1 LKSVPMI
8 EMTSPTAPAEGWKL
22 EIVSVGPTVKGL
34 ALVAVPPGVVT
45 AMGPVVAP
53 EGTVAVI

>member
-1 LKSVPMI
+1 M
-8 EMTSPTAPAEGWKL
+8 KL
-22 EIVSVGPTVKGL
+22 A

-53 EGTVAVI
+53 AGTVAVISDWLSTLKIVAAMPLKVTSVAPVK